1 MNEAEWEA
9 GDKESSRAQVTPTAL
24 RGNVCVCMGST
35 CEELC
40 WLLTHILSPASS
52 HGTNPGRMSCER
64 SLIPAHRPGVSAG
77 QGAPK
82 GPSWGWGS
90 VQLHTHAK
98 ALTHEPKSHQ
108 I

>member
-1 MNEAEWEA
+1 MRVSGKLETRNLL
-9 GDKESSRAQVTPTAL
+9 GLRVRPLL

-35 CEELC
+35 SEELC
-40 WLLTHILSPASS
+40 WVLTHILSRASS
-52 HGTNPGRMSCER
+52 HGTDPGRMSCER

-77 QGAPK
+77 QGAPR
-82 GPSWGWGS
+82 GLSWGRGS

-98 ALTHEPKSHQ
+98 ALTREPKSHQ